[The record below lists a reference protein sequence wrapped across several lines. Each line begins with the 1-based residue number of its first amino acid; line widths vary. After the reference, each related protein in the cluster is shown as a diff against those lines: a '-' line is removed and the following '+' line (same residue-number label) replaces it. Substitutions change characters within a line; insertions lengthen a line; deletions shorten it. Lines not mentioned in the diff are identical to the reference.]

1 MVIRASTT
9 LYYNGQFWCILFE
22 MEDDSGRYVSQEVL
36 GAEPGSAE
44 LINWIHKNGSALIEK
59 AVCSSPIHSDIE
71 QYSYKKINPKRA
83 ARIAA
88 KEARV
93 AKLSTASQEA
103 LARQRDD
110 LKKTASAN
118 KKREKDEHEKYV
130 RSVRRAKAKEKHK
143 GH

>member
-1 MVIRASTT
+1 MSVPTRPGAGITEDSNQEFCIT
-9 LYYNGQFWCILFE
+9 L
-22 MEDDSGRYVSQEVL
+22 
-36 GAEPGSAE
+36 
-44 LINWIHKNGSALIEK
+44 
-59 AVCSSPIHSDIE
+59 
-71 QYSYKKINPKRA
+71 SYKKINPKRA